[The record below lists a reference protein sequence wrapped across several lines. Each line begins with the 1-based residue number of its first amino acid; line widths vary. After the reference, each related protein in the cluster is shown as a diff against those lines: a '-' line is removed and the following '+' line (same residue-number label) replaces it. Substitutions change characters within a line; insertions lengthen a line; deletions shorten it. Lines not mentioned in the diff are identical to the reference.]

1 MFTKEEMAIDSH
13 DKGSGRSHNQK
24 KRNPKVVGIKGMSD
38 EEFETKM
45 VELKLHLS
53 VLNDFLWENEED

>member
-24 KRNPKVVGIKGMSD
+24 KKNSKAVGIKRMSD
-38 EEFETKM
+38 EEFEKEM
-45 VELKLHLS
+45 VELKVHLS
-53 VLNDFLWENEED
+53 VLKGVSTGK